1 MATNFK
7 RQLFYRRIDQ
17 IDKRLFFV
25 LIFCLECYILG
36 LDYITTP
43 VLPPFTPF
51 YLAPIIIASFFLN
64 NKQAYFIAL
73 VATVG
78 GLLVYQR
85 LTANFNLFLIGYG
98 LLSNTAIFFT
108 VTFLILQLRQLLDH
122 LEEQAS
128 EDYLTKANTR
138 RYFYEMSKTEI
149 AQSFR
154 DKHPLTLIFI
164 DLDNFK
170 QVNDTQGHEKGDQML
185 ARIAL
190 TIKSDLREGDLL
202 GRVGGDEFAI
212 LLHQTNQEQAK
223 IIIER
228 MRENLRNAIETFKTK
243 VTFSIGVV
251 TYLAEKPTSIDELMA
266 LADRAMYS
274 IKETNKNSIRF
285 VAV

>member
-1 MATNFK
+1 MITNFK
-7 RQLFYRRIDQ
+7 RQLFFKRIDQ
-17 IDKRLFFV
+17 IDKRILFV
-25 LIFCLECYILG
+25 LIFYLECYILG
-36 LDYITTP
+36 LDYITIP

-51 YLAPIIIASFFLN
+51 YLAPVIIASFFLN
-64 NKQAYFIAL
+64 NKQAYLIAFL
-73 VATVG
+73 ATVG
-78 GLLVYQR
+78 GVLAYQR
-85 LTANFNLFLIGYG
+85 SIDNFNLFLIGYC
-98 LLSNTAIFFT
+98 LLSNTVIFFT
-108 VTFLILQLRQLLDH
+108 VTFLILQLRKLLDH
-122 LEEQAS
+122 LEELAS

-185 ARIAL
+185 ARITL

-228 MRENLRNAIETFKTK
+228 MRENLRNAIALFKTK